1 MNVVINISNKAEA
14 DFWLKL
20 AKEKGK
26 NAIAISN
33 VDAEDAWLSN
43 LINKGIHSRTLTAN
57 ETQEVLDDLK
67 QKGKN
72 AN

>member
-1 MNVVINISNKAEA
+1 MNVIINISNKTEA

-26 NAIAISN
+26 NAVAITN
-33 VDAEDAWLSN
+33 DEAEDAWLSN
-43 LINKGIHSRTLTAN
+43 LINKGMHSRTLTSQ
-57 ETQEVLDDLK
+57 ETQDVLSELK
-67 QKGKN
+67 RKGNN

>member
-1 MNVVINISNKAEA
+1 MNVVINISNKTEA

-26 NAIAISN
+26 KAITIS
-33 VDAEDAWLSN
+33 DAATEDAWLSD
-43 LINKGIHSRTLTAN
+43 LITKGMQEQTLPQDEMQN
-57 ETQEVLDDLK
+57 VLAELK
-67 QKGKN
+67 RKAEN